1 MEEFSFERLDVYRR
15 SLEFVRKIRRFCET
29 KKGQLSYFTLDQLG
43 RAALSIPLNLAE
55 GSRRWHINEKKK
67 FFWIARGSV
76 FETVSIMKIVEMDG
90 QIEKTEYERLR
101 KDLVDISMMITKLAK
116 SMDRIQI
123 QRSSTVDPRPSFK
136 E

>member
-1 MEEFSFERLDVYRR
+1 VEEFSFERLDVYKR
-15 SLEFVRKIRRFCET
+15 SLEFVTKIRRYCEA

-55 GSRRWHINEKKK
+55 GSGRWHINEKKK

-76 FETVSIMKIVEMDG
+76 YETVSVMKVIEMDG
-90 QIEKTEYERLR
+90 QIEKSEYDGLR
-101 KDLVDISMMITKLAK
+101 NDLLDISMMITKLAK
-116 SMDRIQI
+116 SMDRIQT
-123 QRSSTVDPRPSFK
+123 QRPTMIDDRSTFR